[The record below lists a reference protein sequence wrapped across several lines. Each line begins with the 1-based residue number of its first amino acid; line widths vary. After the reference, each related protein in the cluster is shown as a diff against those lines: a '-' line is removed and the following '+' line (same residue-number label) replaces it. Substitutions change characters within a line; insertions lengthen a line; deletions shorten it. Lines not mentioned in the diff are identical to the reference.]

1 MQKRLKEPV
10 REYIYMDH
18 VWFPA
23 FHFIYFLFLTIP
35 LYPVY
40 IGGSNPMP
48 LYCGIV
54 DRYSDY

>member
-1 MQKRLKEPV
+1 MQKWLKEPVREPV

-18 VWFPA
+18 VWFTP

-40 IGGSNPMP
+40 IGGSKPMP
-48 LYCGIV
+48 LYWGL
-54 DRYSDY
+54 

>member
-40 IGGSNPMP
+40 IGGSNSMP
-48 LYCGIV
+48 LYWGL
-54 DRYSDY
+54 